1 MNNVWALASTL
12 LLLCG
17 PHTLLHAEASEP
29 SVNKHFSVGAAVGY
43 HDADTD
49 DSADPHVNGY
59 TYSLLVGYDW
69 SRYVAFDAEVTRMNR
84 GSDLDVFGRR
94 LSFGA
99 DVVGLSGRIQ
109 WPLDDSFTAYLR
121 VGAAALELDDPE
133 VPDGVLDES
142 WVRPMYGGGVRGN
155 YWFAE
160 FVYYGKLEDL
170 YLDQVRAGL
179 ILRF

>member
-1 MNNVWALASTL
+1 MNECVTQTANGSDSISL
-12 LLLCG
+12 
-17 PHTLLHAEASEP
+17 AEASEP

-109 WPLDDSFTAYLR
+109 WPLDDRFSAYLR
-121 VGAAALELDDPE
+121 LGAAALELDNTELP
-133 VPDGVLDES
+133 VGMLDES
-142 WVRPMYGGGVRGN
+142 WVRPMNGGGFLGDF
-155 YWFAE
+155 WFAE
-160 FVYYGKLEDL
+160 FVSYGKLDDL

-179 ILRF
+179 MMRF